1 MSNLPEKGYRTVG
14 IDTQI
19 PWPAQERIVCFR
31 GRKFH
36 LLPGS
41 DALARMIRVQ
51 TCEGFTQ
58 VAADKLIL

>member
-1 MSNLPEKGYRTVG
+1 MARIAFQHSFGPHYAEIGTFG

-41 DALARMIRVQ
+41 GAPAR
-51 TCEGFTQ
+51 
-58 VAADKLIL
+58 